1 MKILNPLKMNN
12 WPIKTFLIV
21 ILTLQLIVL
30 ILTLIKKF
38 FFGIPFITEFF
49 SFIYLTFIPGLLIIR
64 ILKLHD
70 LDTIETILYSVGLS
84 IATIMGV
91 GFLMNLIYPLFGIK
105 HPLSLFPVIITLA
118 VFVLALCILC
128 YLTGKNVSN
137 PPYADLKDFSNPSFL
152 FLALIPFLT
161 IISTY
166 IMNFFDQNIIQM
178 VLLLLL
184 SFLPLISLKWMP
196 KRYYPL
202 AIFVTSLSLLLHT
215 TLISLF
221 IWGQDINFEYYL
233 SHLVLE
239 NGYWNFTMP
248 SVVNGM
254 LSITILSPFYTLLT
268 GMSQEWVYKI
278 VYPFLFSL
286 VPLGLFKVY
295 KDITDCKISLL
306 ACYYFIS
313 VNAFFTT
320 LPAAARQ
327 EIAEIFLVLF
337 IVLIF
342 NKKMNNITKS
352 ILTIIFG
359 FSIIVSHYGL
369 SYMFLIILVS
379 AFFINIIPKFK
390 KYLQIDEK
398 YNFNSNYLYL
408 LIVFAFAWFMYLTSS
423 SVFIAGVN
431 VLSHFL
437 NSLIEFTGTSQAS
450 NIITG
455 QIPFLQT
462 FERFLYLL
470 SQFFIGVGI
479 VSLFSKKYNLIKC
492 KEYSLFAVPT
502 FLILISTVILPVI
515 ASTMNTDRIFHISL
529 IFLAPFFVIG
539 VIVSSNFVSK
549 NVPKGVGILNKKNAL
564 ILISGFL
571 AIFMLFNT
579 AAVYQVLDQPKNGRF
594 ALDEN
599 IDFPII
605 TEMDYNSI
613 KWIDK
618 NRDLGLPVYS
628 SVIKINFFPSITG
641 KNNKGVA
648 IYYNYIG
655 RGIIFKN
662 NSYLFLSSY
671 DLNNNVMAIYNM
683 TNNKA
688 KTVYYNTTPFEER
701 MEVLYDNG
709 GSRIFYINSSQ
720 NYL

>member
-38 FFGIPFITEFF
+38 FLGIPFITEFF

-70 LDTIETILYSVGLS
+70 LDTVETILYSIGLS

-91 GFLMNLIYPLFGIK
+91 GLLMNLIYPLFGIK
-105 HPLSLFPVIITLA
+105 HPISLFPVITTLTL
-118 VFVLALCILC
+118 FVLALCVLC

-137 PPYADLKDFSNPSFL
+137 PPYTDLKDFSNPTFL
-152 FLALIPFLT
+152 FLSLIPFLT

-178 VLLLLL
+178 VLLILL

-196 KRYYPL
+196 KKYYPL

-233 SHLVLE
+233 SNLVLE
-239 NGYWNFTMP
+239 NGYWNYTMP

-254 LSITILSPFYTLLT
+254 LSITILSPFYSLLT

-278 VYPFLFSL
+278 IYPFLFSF

-295 KDITDCKISLL
+295 KDITDSKISLL

-398 YNFNSNYLYL
+398 YHFNSNYLFL

-423 SVFIAGVN
+423 SIFIAGVN
-431 VLSHFL
+431 VLTHFL

-470 SQFFIGVGI
+470 SQFFICIGI
-479 VSLFSKKYNLIKC
+479 ISLFSKKYNLIKF

-502 FLILISTVILPVI
+502 FLILISTIILPVL

-529 IFLAPFFVIG
+529 IFLSPFFVIG
-539 VIVSSNFVSK
+539 VTVSSNFVIK
-549 NVPKGVGILNKKNAL
+549 NMPKGFGILNKKNVL
-564 ILISGFL
+564 YLISVFL

-618 NRDLGLPVYS
+618 NMNSGLPVYS

-641 KNNKGVA
+641 KNNKGVG
-648 IYYNYIG
+648 IYYNHIG
-655 RGIIFKN
+655 QGIIFKN

-671 DLNNNVMAIYNM
+671 DLNNNIMAIYNM

-688 KTVYYNTTPFEER
+688 KTVYYNITPFEER

-709 GSRIFYINSSQ
+709 GSRIFYISSSQ